1 MTTDKVNNI
10 FTKFSQTI
18 SYLLHPLLIMLYIAM
33 VVLFGNTYIN
43 SPDISLKFKLILLG
57 IIAFMTVVVPL
68 VSFYILHCLKLVSN
82 FRLPLRNDRIFPLL
96 IVAISY
102 LACMFICSQY
112 IGKVFAQKTFFTIA
126 LLVSVTN
133 VLTFNLRISF
143 HAVGI
148 AAALAFFIALSYIG
162 YGDMQNVIIA
172 TLLLSGLLS
181 TCRLYLGKHNITEV
195 SLSYLFGL
203 LFTLLILWL

>member
-1 MTTDKVNNI
+1 
-10 FTKFSQTI
+10 
-18 SYLLHPLLIMLYIAM
+18 
-33 VVLFGNTYIN
+33 
-43 SPDISLKFKLILLG
+43 
-57 IIAFMTVVVPL
+57 
-68 VSFYILHCLKLVSN
+68 ILHCLKLVSN

-148 AAALAFFIALSYIG
+148 ASALAFFIALSYIG